1 MHTRPA
7 YNLEFDAIEQIC
19 TIELGVRRILLRKE
33 LGAARR

>member
-7 YNLEFDAIEQIC
+7 YNLEFVAIEQIP
-19 TIELGVRRILLRKE
+19 TIGLGVIGMPLRVE